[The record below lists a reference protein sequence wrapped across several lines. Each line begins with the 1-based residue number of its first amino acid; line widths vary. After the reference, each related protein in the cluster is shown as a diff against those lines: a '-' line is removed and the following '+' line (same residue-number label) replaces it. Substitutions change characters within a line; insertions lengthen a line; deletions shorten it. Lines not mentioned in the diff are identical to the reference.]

1 MMRNACAY
9 PSSRFHDLMAT
20 ARFEVMPTAKI
31 EEQVLANVPKDVTV
45 TVTAAQNK
53 GMEATARLHL
63 QPGRRH
69 RALAA
74 GGAGTSGALTS
85 SGRTLG
91 RCARIA

>member
-1 MMRNACAY
+1 MMSTPTAY

-45 TVTAAQNK
+45 TAAQNK
-53 GMEATARLHL
+53 GMEAAARLHL

-91 RCARIA
+91 RCPRIA